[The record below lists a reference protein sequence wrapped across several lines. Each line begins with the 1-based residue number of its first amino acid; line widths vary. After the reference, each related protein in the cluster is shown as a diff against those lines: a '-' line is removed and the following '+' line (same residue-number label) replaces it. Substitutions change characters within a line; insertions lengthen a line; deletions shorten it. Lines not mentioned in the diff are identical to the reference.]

1 SFSRDW
7 SSDVCSSDLSGRHR
21 AGRAGAGRR
30 RGADAPLRGAAR
42 AGGGRGGAGR
52 PRGGAVRD
60 GVFVGAGGTGGPAPP
75 AAPWPAGRRPSN
87 FHKGIP
93 SPSPNTDVIAQ
104 FSTASFVLF
113 EGGRHHGR
121 TVPETAGTGEHI
133 AASAAFAGDADFSA
147 HGDAPGGGPPAQRAG
162 AGGGRHGRPA
172 YRAGRAE
179 GRGSA

>member
-1 SFSRDW
+1 
-7 SSDVCSSDLSGRHR
+7 
-21 AGRAGAGRR
+21 
-30 RGADAPLRGAAR
+30 
-42 AGGGRGGAGR
+42 
-52 PRGGAVRD
+52 RGGAVRD
-60 GVFVGAGGTGGPAPP
+60 GVFVGAGGAGGPAPP

-93 SPSPNTDVIAQ
+93 SPSPNTDIIAQ

-133 AASAAFAGDADFSA
+133 AASAAFAGDADISA

-179 GRGSA
+179 GRGSAGAGAGGHLHRRHAG